1 MTDKKIRN
9 PLEELYSDA
18 AGAINSKELA
28 EFLKPFLRINRTNK
42 KVFFTADGLQLQPKK
57 KIILLLLVR
66 KALFLLGDIEEEET
80 APKILKREFQK
91 SIPQGTI
98 DVNLKR
104 LREEGIIRGD
114 DSKYFIPDINFQRIR
129 EMF

>member
-18 AGAINSKELA
+18 ASAINSKELA

-42 KVFFTADGLQLQPKK
+42 KVFFALDGLQLQPKK
-57 KIILLLLVR
+57 KIILLLLAR